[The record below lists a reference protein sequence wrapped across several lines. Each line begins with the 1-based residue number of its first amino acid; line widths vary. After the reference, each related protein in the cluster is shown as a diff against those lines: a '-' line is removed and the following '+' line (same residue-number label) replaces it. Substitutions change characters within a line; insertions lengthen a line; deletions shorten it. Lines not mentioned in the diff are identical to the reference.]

1 MNGEIFVVK
10 HIHAKTST
18 YIYTRLIGWPKQSLA
33 IACTALYVSIKTHHI
48 FLGGGSFFNGF
59 GRFVTVSEIIKNEIN
74 VSSDLRNYI
83 GH

>member
-1 MNGEIFVVK
+1 MNGEIFAVK
-10 HIHAKTST
+10 HTHTLKLAH
-18 YIYTRLIGWPKQSLA
+18 IYTRLIGWPKQSIA
-33 IACTALYVSIKTHHI
+33 IACAALYMSIKTHHI
-48 FLGGGSFFNGF
+48 FLGGGPFFNGF